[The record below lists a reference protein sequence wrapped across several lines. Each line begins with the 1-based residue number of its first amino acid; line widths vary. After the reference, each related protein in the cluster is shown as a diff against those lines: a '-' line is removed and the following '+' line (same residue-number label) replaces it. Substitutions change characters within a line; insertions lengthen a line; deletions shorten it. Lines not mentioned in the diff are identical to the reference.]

1 MANTDKIIFK
11 GPLFISQMQNEF
23 GPIKNIGYVDI
34 LIGKALGSE
43 VDGIGWNYVYEIN
56 NYIYANMIWDLTE
69 DIAYNKK
76 VFGLPDIFKKCIYY
90 NISIDIVGWGITHS
104 ILSTYQDYTI
114 VASNNFATL
123 NNARKSDQIFHIIIS
138 GRHKK

>member
-1 MANTDKIIFK
+1 
-11 GPLFISQMQNEF
+11 
-23 GPIKNIGYVDI
+23 
-34 LIGKALGSE
+34 
-43 VDGIGWNYVYEIN
+43 
-56 NYIYANMIWDLTE
+56 MIWDLTE

-104 ILSTYQDYTI
+104 ILSIYQDYTI

-123 NNARKSDQIFHIIIS
+123 NNARKSNQIFHIIIS
-138 GRHKK
+138 GRH